1 MDKIIQALEQKIKQL
16 EQHKSDYWRGVRDGY
31 ISSLDFIEQLNKP
44 VVSGEPLVCPDCQTT
59 NLHHMGHGAWCCA
72 FCGGNSKPMACASGA
87 VDKTVSDGE
96 KLEEQKYYNAG
107 YKPGMEQH
115 EGWRAGSV
123 RQVLLLEIWHY
134 R

>member
-1 MDKIIQALEQKIKQL
+1 MDKIIQGLEQKIKQL

-44 VVSGEPLVCPDCQTT
+44 VVSGKPLVCPDCQTT

-87 VDKTVSDGE
+87 MDKTVSVDKCE
-96 KLEEQKYYNAG
+96 C
-107 YKPGMEQH
+107 YKPEHYSTCGINCDQK
-115 EGWRAGSV
+115 WKQRRA
-123 RQVLLLEIWHY
+123 
-134 R
+134 